1 MDNARHRH
9 GRCGP
14 ARVARHQG
22 RCGGDRL
29 RPVAGQPC
37 AAAASAR
44 RACVRRT
51 RAKLP
56 PRNGETLVTLA
67 ANDRSPRPSY
77 FPGCSRL
84 PGSLAPAVRCGAPE
98 VRP

>member
-1 MDNARHRH
+1 MRGIGMVAVVLLVWR
-9 GRCGP
+9 GI
-14 ARVARHQG
+14 RVVAA
-22 RCGGDRL
+22 GDRL

-77 FPGCSRL
+77 FAGCSRL